1 MRARRVSL
9 LAMWLAP
16 LLVMLGVLAGPVASA
31 SESPSGTP
39 SESPSGTPIELRHG
53 TVTTSV
59 DGVLHTEPVDLSY
72 HWDRRHQGRPGMARF
87 DLPFRLDAVP
97 ATPWGIFIPRVG
109 NVFEVQLND
118 ALLQV
123 YGDLAVGNDADY
135 AKAPIYVPVPGRLL
149 KQGDNLLQI
158 RLRADTARRAGL
170 SHVVIGPAAPVR
182 TELFERAY
190 AWRFTGSV
198 LLTAFSLV
206 VGGIAMGLWLTQVD
220 ARGKGGARR
229 DGIYLWVALAEF
241 CWAARVADGAI
252 TDPPLPW
259 GAWGVLMAA
268 CYAGWAASALMFCF
282 HLSGWARDPRLQ
294 WLRRPLCAMVAGTVL
309 ASSLALQREEP
320 LWLTGWLALEIVF
333 VTGFVG
339 AFLVATVRRPNTE
352 QWLVAGAALV
362 SVAFAARD
370 WLVIRLSDAYG
381 ETTWVRY
388 SSVFFGVALLLIV
401 LRRFHAASVQAR
413 GWVTALADRVTQRE
427 RELAATYAE
436 LEVAARDQARTHE
449 RERILRDMHDGVGS
463 HISSAIRQLQ
473 SGQTSSGDLLR
484 TLRDSLDQLKLSID
498 SIHLPPGD
506 IGALLAAARYRL
518 EPRLAS
524 AGIALEWAVAE
535 LAPVAR
541 LDAQAMRQ
549 LQFLLF
555 EAISNVLQH
564 AQASVL
570 RIEAD
575 MRGAAL
581 VLRVIDNGK
590 GFDAAHPPRALSKR
604 AGAIGAG
611 LAVESRPGRTVVQL
625 VFD

>member
-1 MRARRVSL
+1 MRPRRVSL
-9 LAMWLAP
+9 LLLW
-16 LLVMLGVLAGPVASA
+16 LVMLLGSLVGLQAAHA
-31 SESPSGTP
+31 SEA
-39 SESPSGTPIELRHG
+39 PIELRHG
-53 TVTTSV
+53 TVTTTV
-59 DGVLHTEPVDLSY
+59 DGVTRTAPVDLSY
-72 HWDRRHQGRPGMARF
+72 HWDREQHGRPGFASF
-87 DLPFRLDAVP
+87 ELPFHLDAAP
-97 ATPWGIFIPRVG
+97 ETPWGIFIPRVG

-123 YGDLAVGNDADY
+123 YGDLGRGNDADY
-135 AKAPIYVPVPGRLL
+135 AKAPIYVAVPGRLL
-149 KQGDNLLQI
+149 KQGDNRLQI

-170 SHVVIGPAAPVR
+170 SRVVIGPAAPVR
-182 TELFERAY
+182 TELFESAY

-198 LLTAFSLV
+198 LLIAFSLV
-206 VGGIAMGLWLTQVD
+206 VGGVALGLWLTQV
-220 ARGKGGARR
+220 GAQGADGPQR
-229 DGIYLWVALAEF
+229 DGIYLWVALAEL
-241 CWAARVADGAI
+241 CWAVRVGDGVIAE
-252 TDPPLPW
+252 PPLPW

-268 CYAGWAASALMFCF
+268 CYAGWTASAMMFCF
-282 HLSGWARDPRLQ
+282 HLSGWACNPRLQ
-294 WLRRPLCAMVAGTVL
+294 WLRWPLAAVVIGTVA
-309 ASSLALQREEP
+309 ASTLALQREQP

-333 VTGFVG
+333 VAGFVG
-339 AFLVATVRRPNTE
+339 AFFVATVRRPTTE

-362 SVAFAARD
+362 SLAFGVRD

-401 LRRFHAASVQAR
+401 LRRFRAATVQSR
-413 GWVTALADRVTQRE
+413 GWVAALAERVAQRE

-506 IGALLAAARYRL
+506 VGALLAAARYRL
-518 EPRLAS
+518 EPRLAA
-524 AGIALEWAVAE
+524 AGIALEWAAE
-535 LAPVAR
+535 EVMPVAR

-570 RIEAD
+570 RMEAE
-575 MRGAAL
+575 MRGGTL
-581 VLRVIDNGK
+581 LLRVIDNGK
-590 GFDAAHPPRALSKR
+590 GFDATRAPRALAER

-625 VFD
+625 SFD

>member
-1 MRARRVSL
+1 MRPRLVSL
-9 LAMWLAP
+9 LVLWLA
-16 LLVMLGVLAGPVASA
+16 LLVAGCAGA
-31 SESPSGTP
+31 TTAAAGEA
-39 SESPSGTPIELRHG
+39 PIELRHG
-53 TVTTSV
+53 TVTTVV
-59 DGVLHTEPVDLSY
+59 DGVVRTEPVDLSY
-72 HWDRRHQGRPGMARF
+72 HWDRQHHGRPGFARF
-87 DLPFRLDAVP
+87 DLPFRLDAAP
-97 ATPWGIFIPRVG
+97 ETPWGIFIPRVG
-109 NVFEVQLND
+109 NVFEVQLNG

-123 YGDLAVGNDADY
+123 YGDPERGNDADY

-149 KQGDNLLQI
+149 RQGDNHLQI

-170 SHVVIGPAAPVR
+170 SRVVIGPAAPVR
-182 TELFERAY
+182 TELFESAY

-206 VGGIAMGLWLTQVD
+206 VGGIALGLWVTQVD
-220 ARGKGGARR
+220 ARGNAGSRR
-229 DGIYLWVALAEF
+229 DGIYLWAALAEF
-241 CWAARVADGAI
+241 CWAVRVADGVI
-252 TDPPLPW
+252 PEPPVPW
-259 GAWGVLMAA
+259 GVWGVLMAA
-268 CYAGWAASALMFCF
+268 CYAGWTASAMMFCF
-282 HLSGWARDPRLQ
+282 HLSGWARDPRLR
-294 WLRRPLCAMVAGTVL
+294 WLRWSLFAVVAGTVA

-320 LWLTGWLALEIVF
+320 LWLTGWLAVEIVF
-333 VTGFVG
+333 VAGFVG
-339 AFLVATVRRPNTE
+339 AFLVATVRRPSTE

-362 SVAFAARD
+362 SVAFGARD

-401 LRRFHAASVQAR
+401 LRRFHAATVQTR
-413 GWVTALADRVTQRE
+413 GWVTALGDRVAQRE

-436 LEVAARDQARTHE
+436 LEAVARDQARTHE

-506 IGALLAAARYRL
+506 VGALLAAARYRL
-518 EPRLAS
+518 EPRLAG
-524 AGIALEWAVAE
+524 AGIALEWAVDE
-535 LAPVAR
+535 LAPVPR

-564 AQASVL
+564 AQAKVL
-570 RIEAD
+570 RIEAG
-575 MRGAAL
+575 MQGGTL
-581 VLRVIDNGK
+581 LLRVIDNGK
-590 GFDAAHPPRALSKR
+590 GFDAALAPRALSER
-604 AGAIGAG
+604 AGAIGAR

-625 VFD
+625 TFD

>member
-1 MRARRVSL
+1 MRPRRLSL
-9 LAMWLAP
+9 LALWLA
-16 LLVMLGVLAGPVASA
+16 MLLAGWSGLCGLTASA
-31 SESPSGTP
+31 AEAPL
-39 SESPSGTPIELRHG
+39 ELRHG

-59 DGVLHTEPVDLSY
+59 DGVLRTEPVELSY
-72 HWDRRHQGRPGMARF
+72 HWDRRHHGRPGMASF
-87 DLPFRLDAVP
+87 ELPFRLDAAP
-97 ATPWGIFIPRVG
+97 ETPWGIFIPRVG

-123 YGDLAVGNDADY
+123 YGDLSKGNGADY

-149 KQGDNLLQI
+149 RQGDNRLQI
-158 RLRADTARRAGL
+158 RLRADSARRAGL
-170 SHVVIGPAAPVR
+170 SPVVIGPAAPVR
-182 TELFERAY
+182 TELFESAY

-220 ARGKGGARR
+220 AQGQGQGGARR

-241 CWAARVADGAI
+241 CWAARVADSVIAE
-252 TDPPLPW
+252 PPLTW

-268 CYAGWAASALMFCF
+268 CYAGWAASAMMFCF
-282 HLSGWARDPRLQ
+282 HLSGWARNPRLQ
-294 WLRRPLCAMVAGTVL
+294 WLRWPLCAMVAGTVL
-309 ASSLALQREEP
+309 ASSMALQRDEP
-320 LWLTGWLALEIVF
+320 LWLTGWLAVEIVF
-333 VTGFVG
+333 VAGFVG
-339 AFLVATVRRPNTE
+339 AFVVATVRRPNTE

-362 SVAFAARD
+362 SVAFGVRD

-381 ETTWVRY
+381 DTTWVRY

-401 LRRFHAASVQAR
+401 LRRFHAATVQAR

-436 LEVAARDQARTHE
+436 LEAAARDQARTHE

-506 IGALLAAARYRL
+506 VGALLAAARYRL
-518 EPRLAS
+518 EPRLAA

-564 AQASVL
+564 AQARML

-575 MRGAAL
+575 MHGRTL
-581 VLRVIDNGK
+581 VLRVIDNGR
-590 GFDAAHPPRALSKR
+590 GFDAAHPPRALAER
-604 AGAIGAG
+604 AGAIGAA
-611 LAVESRPGRTVVQL
+611 LALESRPGCTVVQL